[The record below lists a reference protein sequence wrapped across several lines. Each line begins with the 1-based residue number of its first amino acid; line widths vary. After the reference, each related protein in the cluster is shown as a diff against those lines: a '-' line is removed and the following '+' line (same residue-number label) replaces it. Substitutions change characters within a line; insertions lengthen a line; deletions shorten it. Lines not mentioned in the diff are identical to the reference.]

1 LIHAEVSAYP
11 MGTNTTSLQNLGLG
25 FPFLLAFLG
34 GQYIQRMAE
43 EEKAYPDLMKEICA
57 VHSELESVEQVIVQ
71 DLSEHDSNK
80 S

>member
-1 LIHAEVSAYP
+1 MAHHLMSVVKEK
-11 MGTNTTSLQNLGLG
+11 
-25 FPFLLAFLG
+25 LAG
-34 GQYIQRMAE
+34 VTKHVNNIQRMAE

-80 S
+80 R

>member
-1 LIHAEVSAYP
+1 MAHHLMPIVKEKLAGVIKHVNNIH
-11 MGTNTTSLQNLGLG
+11 
-25 FPFLLAFLG
+25 
-34 GQYIQRMAE
+34 RMAE